1 MAQLQ
6 AAHFSRAS
14 TSKLAASLAKPA
26 SFKLLYWPINA
37 LGTTSREMLEYGGAK
52 WENLSQSPD
61 NWGQERLQTP
71 FHVLPVLYIKTEDE
85 NDLVLSEAIVVE
97 HYLAKQFSLLG
108 DNEYEENLIK
118 MFHNSSHLFQA
129 AFAQGVTLCSP
140 DVKERQL
147 AAFLNNTLPTW
158 IQTHEKHLHDNGNNG
173 HYVGE
178 KLSLADI
185 RTAVAIE
192 HLTLQPQ
199 AAQIMEVINKSEP
212 LIKVKET
219 VAKDPKIAAWRAS
232 EQGRKLT
239 EASKAFFTNP
249 PFASKPPPKN

>member
-61 NWGQERLQTP
+61 
-71 FHVLPVLYIKTEDE
+71 
-85 NDLVLSEAIVVE
+85 DLVLSEAIVVE